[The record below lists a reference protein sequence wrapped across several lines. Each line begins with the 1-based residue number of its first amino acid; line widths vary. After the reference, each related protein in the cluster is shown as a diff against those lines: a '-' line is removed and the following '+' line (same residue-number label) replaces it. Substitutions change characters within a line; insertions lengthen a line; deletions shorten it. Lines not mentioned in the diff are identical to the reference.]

1 MSKSIFKS
9 VLLSNI
15 IACSFVYGQIKSV
28 ELALSNTNVNSV
40 LKASNG
46 LLWVGTQEGLNVFY
60 DNDQSLF
67 FSNIEDSLSILNSNI
82 LELSKGINEELIVL
96 SKDGLS
102 IFDSSSFSFFQLR
115 LESEPTNLFLNNNNK
130 TFWVTTKQSGIYLLD
145 ENYKIV
151 SHFEFDPLNPLSI
164 STSNFDQFSESE
176 FYLDKKSNKTLIA
189 SKNGLNVYNEKSKA
203 FKRFFKGK
211 KTKFTTNKIVAV
223 LPKIDDVI
231 GIITQNEYVNFY
243 PDENRFEY
251 VRGFKN
257 IIEKVLFFS
266 DDTLLLKTSK
276 ENFLLRKETSSK
288 EYNLKKLQKN
298 RSRYDQ
304 FIRVKE
310 HLYLWEN
317 KGNEI
322 YKTDLSLNT
331 ITTYNLSSEINTISY
346 SKFDE
351 QLYISS
357 NSGVSLL
364 SEKTP
369 LVSDIEHY
377 GGTLYFSKLNELY
390 IEFQENSIEMGRF
403 KKNKRNTI
411 FNRKYNQNFSDFVF
425 ELLEG
430 NVLLGGEELL
440 LFDTQKKQLKKFP
453 KLKPYLEKA
462 TINNIKVIE
471 NDVYCSL
478 ENGVLKIKG
487 AFLTGNGEEIN
498 EGDITFYEY
507 NELLNPNAPKNFND
521 IEKIGDKF
529 YVTDNQRGLI
539 LYDKN
544 LLGYEK
550 SFAFNGDS
558 TNSLASSTP
567 TKLFFDEDKGVLY
580 IGTIGSGLFKYNLDT
595 KRFSKIDVSNGLL
608 SNNIFDFLK
617 VDSRLF
623 IQTGSGINYIEDDI
637 IKNINNEDGLT
648 ISSFHKES
656 MHQFENTVVLTGN
669 DKTQTFEIG
678 DLDQNQKE
686 FRISVLN
693 IIGLDD
699 ANTERI
705 LPISTNNTVDF
716 DYKTNT
722 LIFDL
727 FSNNN
732 FKSDQVKYYFKR
744 GENEEIVSNG
754 YNNKIQL
761 SSFSYYTNNLELY
774 AINADGQKSANTLI
788 FSINNAPPWWL
799 RIETIVVYFILSI
812 ILIYSLV
819 KIREA
824 QTKKRLEGER
834 KSKELEEARELQNS
848 LLPKTN
854 PTIEGYQISTYLKSA
869 TEIGGDYYDFFYK
882 KGEYFYA
889 ICGDATGHGVI
900 SGIMVSVTKAGL
912 NGIAMGTPSKILQQ
926 LNRIVKRVNFGR
938 LRMSLSVAKLN
949 KNSVELSSAAMP
961 PTYYY
966 NAKAKLVEE
975 VLVPNLP
982 LGGIETEEFDSIT
995 KDFNSGDVIVMISDG
1010 LPELPN
1016 PQDELLDYPKVED
1029 CVKANAHKDAESIK
1043 DALVELS
1050 DTWADGVMN
1059 PDDITIVVVK
1069 KAS

>member
-1 MSKSIFKS
+1 
-9 VLLSNI
+9 
-15 IACSFVYGQIKSV
+15 
-28 ELALSNTNVNSV
+28 
-40 LKASNG
+40 
-46 LLWVGTQEGLNVFY
+46 VGTQEGLNVFY
-60 DNDQSLF
+60 DNDRNIF
-67 FSNIEDSLSILNSNI
+67 FSNIEDSLSILNSDI
-82 LELSKGINEELIVL
+82 QKLSKGINEELIVL

-102 IFDSSSFSFFQLR
+102 VFDSSNFSFFQLH
-115 LESEPTNLFLNNNNK
+115 LESEPTDIFLNTHNK
-130 TFWVTTKQSGIYLLD
+130 TFWVTTKQSGIYALD
-145 ENYKIV
+145 ENLKITN
-151 SHFEFDPLNPLSI
+151 HFEFDPLNPLSL
-164 STSNFDQFSESE
+164 STSNFDQFSGSE
-176 FYLDKKSNKTLIA
+176 LYFDEKSRKTFIA
-189 SKNGLNVYNEKSKA
+189 TQNGLNVYDENINA

-211 KTKFTTNKIVAV
+211 KTTFTTNQIVAI
-223 LPKIDDVI
+223 LPKADGKI
-231 GIITQNEYVNFY
+231 GIITQNEFVNFY
-243 PDENRFEY
+243 PDENRFENIQ
-251 VRGFKN
+251 RFKDTIESALVFSN
-257 IIEKVLFFS
+257 DII
-266 DDTLLLKTSK
+266 LLKTSK

-288 EYNLKKLQKN
+288 EYNIKKLQKN
-298 RSRYDQ
+298 RSKYDQ

-331 ITTYNLSSEINTISY
+331 IMTYTLSSDINTISY

-369 LVSDIEHY
+369 LVRDVEHY

-403 KKNKRNTI
+403 NKSKQNTI

-430 NVLLGGEELL
+430 NILLGGEELL

-471 NDVYCSL
+471 NDVYCSS

-487 AFLTGNGEEIN
+487 AFLSGNGEEIN

-550 SFAFNGDS
+550 SFAYNGDS

-580 IGTIGSGLFKYNLDT
+580 IGTIGSGLFKYNIES
-595 KRFSKIDVSNGLL
+595 KRFSKIDISNGLL

-637 IKNINNEDGLT
+637 IKNVNNEDGLT

-656 MHQFENTVVLTGN
+656 MHQFENTVLLTGN

-705 LPISTNNTVDF
+705 LPISINNTVDF

-744 GENEEIVSNG
+744 GENEEVVSNG

-774 AINADGQKSANTLI
+774 AINADGQKSANTLT

-812 ILIYSLV
+812 VLIYSLV

-882 KGEYFYA
+882 KGKYFYA

-1050 DTWADGVMN
+1050 DTWADGAMN

>member
-1 MSKSIFKS
+1 
-9 VLLSNI
+9 
-15 IACSFVYGQIKSV
+15 
-28 ELALSNTNVNSV
+28 
-40 LKASNG
+40 
-46 LLWVGTQEGLNVFY
+46 
-60 DNDQSLF
+60 
-67 FSNIEDSLSILNSNI
+67 
-82 LELSKGINEELIVL
+82 
-96 SKDGLS
+96 
-102 IFDSSSFSFFQLR
+102 
-115 LESEPTNLFLNNNNK
+115 
-130 TFWVTTKQSGIYLLD
+130 
-145 ENYKIV
+145 
-151 SHFEFDPLNPLSI
+151 
-164 STSNFDQFSESE
+164 
-176 FYLDKKSNKTLIA
+176 
-189 SKNGLNVYNEKSKA
+189 
-203 FKRFFKGK
+203 
-211 KTKFTTNKIVAV
+211 
-223 LPKIDDVI
+223 
-231 GIITQNEYVNFY
+231 
-243 PDENRFEY
+243 
-251 VRGFKN
+251 
-257 IIEKVLFFS
+257 
-266 DDTLLLKTSK
+266 
-276 ENFLLRKETSSK
+276 
-288 EYNLKKLQKN
+288 
-298 RSRYDQ
+298 
-304 FIRVKE
+304 
-310 HLYLWEN
+310 
-317 KGNEI
+317 
-322 YKTDLSLNT
+322 
-331 ITTYNLSSEINTISY
+331 
-346 SKFDE
+346 
-351 QLYISS
+351 
-357 NSGVSLL
+357 
-364 SEKTP
+364 
-369 LVSDIEHY
+369 
-377 GGTLYFSKLNELY
+377 
-390 IEFQENSIEMGRF
+390 
-403 KKNKRNTI
+403 
-411 FNRKYNQNFSDFVF
+411 
-425 ELLEG
+425 
-430 NVLLGGEELL
+430 
-440 LFDTQKKQLKKFP
+440 
-453 KLKPYLEKA
+453 
-462 TINNIKVIE
+462 
-471 NDVYCSL
+471 
-478 ENGVLKIKG
+478 
-487 AFLTGNGEEIN
+487 
-498 EGDITFYEY
+498 
-507 NELLNPNAPKNFND
+507 
-521 IEKIGDKF
+521 
-529 YVTDNQRGLI
+529 
-539 LYDKN
+539 
-544 LLGYEK
+544 
-550 SFAFNGDS
+550 
-558 TNSLASSTP
+558 
-567 TKLFFDEDKGVLY
+567 
-580 IGTIGSGLFKYNLDT
+580 
-595 KRFSKIDVSNGLL
+595 
-608 SNNIFDFLK
+608 
-617 VDSRLF
+617 LF

-744 GENEEIVSNG
+744 GENEEVVSNG

-774 AINADGQKSANTLI
+774 AINADGQKSANTLT

-812 ILIYSLV
+812 VLIYSLV

-882 KGEYFYA
+882 KGKYFYA

>member
-1 MSKSIFKS
+1 
-9 VLLSNI
+9 
-15 IACSFVYGQIKSV
+15 
-28 ELALSNTNVNSV
+28 
-40 LKASNG
+40 
-46 LLWVGTQEGLNVFY
+46 VGTQEGLNVFY
-60 DNDQSLF
+60 DNDRNIF
-67 FSNIEDSLSILNSNI
+67 FSNIEDSLSILNSDI
-82 LELSKGINEELIVL
+82 QKLSKGINEELIVL

-102 IFDSSSFSFFQLR
+102 VFDSSNFSFFQLH
-115 LESEPTNLFLNNNNK
+115 LESEPTDIFLNTHNK
-130 TFWVTTKQSGIYLLD
+130 TFWVTTKQSGIYALD
-145 ENYKIV
+145 ENLKITN
-151 SHFEFDPLNPLSI
+151 HFEFDPLNPLSL
-164 STSNFDQFSESE
+164 STSNFDQFSGSE
-176 FYLDKKSNKTLIA
+176 LYFDEKSRKTFIA
-189 SKNGLNVYNEKSKA
+189 TQNGLNVYDENINA

-211 KTKFTTNKIVAV
+211 KTTFTTNQIVAI
-223 LPKIDDVI
+223 LPKADGKI
-231 GIITQNEYVNFY
+231 GIITQNEFVNFY
-243 PDENRFEY
+243 PDENRFENIQ
-251 VRGFKN
+251 RFKDTIESALVFSN
-257 IIEKVLFFS
+257 DII
-266 DDTLLLKTSK
+266 LLKTSK

-288 EYNLKKLQKN
+288 EYNIKKLQKN
-298 RSRYDQ
+298 RSKYDQ

-331 ITTYNLSSEINTISY
+331 IMTYTLSSDINTISY

-369 LVSDIEHY
+369 LVRDVEHY

-403 KKNKRNTI
+403 NKSKRNTI

-430 NVLLGGEELL
+430 NILLGGEELL

-471 NDVYCSL
+471 NDVYCSS

-487 AFLTGNGEEIN
+487 AFLSGNGEEIN

-550 SFAFNGDS
+550 SFAYNGDS

-580 IGTIGSGLFKYNLDT
+580 IGTIGSGLFKYNIES
-595 KRFSKIDVSNGLL
+595 KRFSKIDISNGLL

-637 IKNINNEDGLT
+637 IKNVNNEDGLT

-656 MHQFENTVVLTGN
+656 MHQFENTVLLTGN

-705 LPISTNNTVDF
+705 LPISINNTVDF

-744 GENEEIVSNG
+744 GENEEVVSNG

-774 AINADGQKSANTLI
+774 AINADGQKSANTLT

-812 ILIYSLV
+812 VLIYSLV

-882 KGEYFYA
+882 KGKYFYA

>member
-1 MSKSIFKS
+1 GRF
-9 VLLSNI
+9 N
-15 IACSFVYGQIKSV
+15 
-28 ELALSNTNVNSV
+28 
-40 LKASNG
+40 
-46 LLWVGTQEGLNVFY
+46 
-60 DNDQSLF
+60 
-67 FSNIEDSLSILNSNI
+67 
-82 LELSKGINEELIVL
+82 
-96 SKDGLS
+96 
-102 IFDSSSFSFFQLR
+102 
-115 LESEPTNLFLNNNNK
+115 
-130 TFWVTTKQSGIYLLD
+130 
-145 ENYKIV
+145 
-151 SHFEFDPLNPLSI
+151 
-164 STSNFDQFSESE
+164 
-176 FYLDKKSNKTLIA
+176 
-189 SKNGLNVYNEKSKA
+189 KSK
-203 FKRFFKGK
+203 
-211 KTKFTTNKIVAV
+211 
-223 LPKIDDVI
+223 
-231 GIITQNEYVNFY
+231 
-243 PDENRFEY
+243 
-251 VRGFKN
+251 
-257 IIEKVLFFS
+257 
-266 DDTLLLKTSK
+266 
-276 ENFLLRKETSSK
+276 
-288 EYNLKKLQKN
+288 QK
-298 RSRYDQ
+298 
-304 FIRVKE
+304 
-310 HLYLWEN
+310 
-317 KGNEI
+317 
-322 YKTDLSLNT
+322 
-331 ITTYNLSSEINTISY
+331 
-346 SKFDE
+346 
-351 QLYISS
+351 
-357 NSGVSLL
+357 
-364 SEKTP
+364 
-369 LVSDIEHY
+369 
-377 GGTLYFSKLNELY
+377 
-390 IEFQENSIEMGRF
+390 
-403 KKNKRNTI
+403 TI

-430 NVLLGGEELL
+430 NILLGGEELL

-487 AFLTGNGEEIN
+487 AFLSGNGEEIN

-550 SFAFNGDS
+550 SFAYNGDS

-580 IGTIGSGLFKYNLDT
+580 IGTIGSGLFKYNIES
-595 KRFSKIDVSNGLL
+595 KRFSKIDISNGLL

-699 ANTERI
+699 ANTEKI
-705 LPISTNNTVDF
+705 LPISINNTVDF

-744 GENEEIVSNG
+744 GENEEVVSNG

-774 AINADGQKSANTLI
+774 AINADGQKSANTLT

-812 ILIYSLV
+812 VLIYSLV

-966 NAKAKLVEE
+966 NAKAKIVEE

>member
-9 VLLSNI
+9 ILFLNI
-15 IACSFVYGQIKSV
+15 LACSFVSGQIKSV
-28 ELALSNTNVNSV
+28 ELALSNNNVNTV

-60 DNDQSLF
+60 DNDRNVF
-67 FSNIEDSLSILNSNI
+67 FSNIEDSLSILNSDI
-82 LELSKGINEELIVL
+82 LKLSKGINEELIVL

-102 IFDSSSFSFFQLR
+102 VFDSSNFSFFQLP
-115 LESEPTNLFLNNNNK
+115 LKSEPTDIFLNTHNK
-130 TFWVTTKQSGIYLLD
+130 TFWVTTKQSGIYVMDKTLNIID
-145 ENYKIV
+145 
-151 SHFEFDPLNPLSI
+151 HFEFDPLNPLSL
-164 STSNFDQFSESE
+164 STSNFDQLSGSE
-176 FYLDKKSNKTLIA
+176 FYFDEKSGKTFIA
-189 SKNGLNVYNEKSKA
+189 SQNGLNVYDQKLNA
-203 FKRFFKGK
+203 FKRYFKGG
-211 KTKFTTNKIVAV
+211 KTSFTTNKIVAI
-223 LPKIDDVI
+223 LPKIEDKI
-231 GIITQNEYVNFY
+231 GIITQNEFVNFY
-243 PDENRFEY
+243 PDENRFENI
-251 VRGFKN
+251 RSFKN
-257 IIEKVLFFS
+257 IIESALVFS
-266 DDTLLLKTSK
+266 NDILLLKTSN
-276 ENFLLRKETSSK
+276 ENFLLRKEISSK
-288 EYNLKKLQKN
+288 EYDIKQLQNNSFK
-298 RSRYDQ
+298 YDQ

-322 YKTDLSLNT
+322 FKTDLSLN
-331 ITTYNLSSEINTISY
+331 IIATYTLSSEINTITY
-346 SKFDE
+346 SKFDQ
-351 QLYISS
+351 QLYVGS
-357 NSGVSLL
+357 NSGVALL
-364 SEKTP
+364 SEKTS
-369 LVSDIEHY
+369 LVRDVENY
-377 GGTLYFSKLNELY
+377 GGTLFFSKLNELY
-390 IEFQENSIEMGRF
+390 IEFQENSIEMGLF
-403 KKNKRNTI
+403 NKSKRNII
-411 FNRKYNQNFSDFVF
+411 FNRNYNQNFSDFVF
-425 ELLEG
+425 EILEG
-430 NVLLGGEELL
+430 NVLLGSEELL

-453 KLKPYLEKA
+453 NLKPYLEKA
-462 TINNIKVIE
+462 AITNIKVIE

-478 ENGVLKIKG
+478 ENGVLKIK
-487 AFLTGNGEEIN
+487 AEFLSGNGEKMN
-498 EGDITFYEY
+498 ESDVTFYEY
-507 NELLNPNAPKNFND
+507 NELLNPNAPRNFND
-521 IEKIGDKF
+521 IEKIGDKL

-539 LYDKN
+539 MYDKN

-558 TNSLASSTP
+558 SNSLASSTP
-567 TKLFFDEDKGVLY
+567 TKLFFDGDKGVLY
-580 IGTIGSGLFKYNLDT
+580 VGTIGSGLFKYNIDSE
-595 KRFSKIDVSNGLL
+595 RFSKIDITNGLL
-608 SNNIFDFLK
+608 SNNIFGFLK

-623 IQTGSGINYIEDDI
+623 IQSGSGINYIEDDV
-637 IKNINNEDGLT
+637 IKNINNEDGLS
-648 ISSFHKES
+648 ISSFHSKS
-656 MHQFENTVVLTGN
+656 IHQFDDTIVLTGK
-669 DKTQTFEIG
+669 DKIQLFEIG

-699 ANTERI
+699 ANTETI
-705 LPISTNNTVDF
+705 LPISKNNTLDF

-732 FKSDQVKYYFKR
+732 FKSDQVKYYFKK
-744 GENEEIVSNG
+744 GENEEAVSNG

-761 SSFSYYTNNLELY
+761 SSFSYYTNNLEIY
-774 AINADGQKSANTLI
+774 AINADGQKSANTLT

-799 RIETIVVYFILSI
+799 RIETIVLYVILSI

-819 KIREA
+819 KIRET

-854 PTIEGYQISTYLKSA
+854 PTIEGFQISTYLKSA

-912 NGIAMGTPSKILQQ
+912 NGITMGTPSKILQQ

-949 KNSVELSSAAMP
+949 KDSVELSSAAMP
-961 PTYYY
+961 PTYYF
-966 NAKAKLVEE
+966 NAKANTVEE

-982 LGGIETEEFDSIT
+982 LGGIETEEFDGIT
-995 KDFNSGDVIVMISDG
+995 KDFNEGDVIVMISDG

-1016 PQDELLDYPKVED
+1016 PQDELLDYQKVED
-1029 CVKANAHKDAESIK
+1029 CVRANAGKDAESIK
-1043 DALVELS
+1043 NALVELS
-1050 DTWADGVMN
+1050 DSWASGVMN
-1059 PDDITIVVVK
+1059 PDDITIVVIK
-1069 KAS
+1069 KAA

>member
-1 MSKSIFKS
+1 MPKSIFKS
-9 VLLSNI
+9 FLLINI
-15 IACSFVYGQIKSV
+15 LACTFIYGQIKSI
-28 ELALSNTNVNSV
+28 ELTLSNNNVNSV
-40 LKASNG
+40 LKANNG

-60 DNDQSLF
+60 DDDRNIF
-67 FSNIEDSLSILNSNI
+67 FSNIEDSLSILNSDIQN
-82 LELSKGINEELIVL
+82 LSKGINEELIVL

-102 IFDSSSFSFFQLR
+102 VFDSSNFSFFQLP
-115 LESEPTNLFLNNNNK
+115 LESEPSDVFLNTHNK
-130 TFWVTTKQSGIYLLD
+130 TFWVTTKQSGIYVLD
-145 ENYKIV
+145 ENLKITN
-151 SHFEFDPLNPLSI
+151 HFEFDPLNPLSL
-164 STSNFDQFSESE
+164 STSNFDQLTGSELYFDE
-176 FYLDKKSNKTLIA
+176 KSRKTFIA
-189 SKNGLNVYNEKSKA
+189 TQNGLNVYDENINA

-211 KTKFTTNKIVAV
+211 KTTFSTNQIIAI
-223 LPKIDDVI
+223 LPKMEGKI
-231 GIITQNEYVNFY
+231 GIITQNEFVNFY
-243 PDENRFEY
+243 PDENRFENI
-251 VRGFKN
+251 RSFKN
-257 IIEKVLFFS
+257 LIESALVFSNDII
-266 DDTLLLKTSK
+266 LLKTSK
-276 ENFLLRKETSSK
+276 ENFLLRKENSSK
-288 EYNLKKLQKN
+288 EYKIKHLQKN
-298 RSRYDQ
+298 RSKYDQ
-304 FIRVKE
+304 FVRVKE

-322 YKTDLSLNT
+322 FKTDLSLNT
-331 ITTYNLSSEINTISY
+331 ITTYTLSSEINTITY
-346 SKFDE
+346 SNFDE
-351 QLYISS
+351 QLYIGS

-364 SEKTP
+364 SEKIP
-369 LVSDIEHY
+369 LVRDDESGRGAI
-377 GGTLYFSKLNELY
+377 YFSKLNKQY
-390 IEFQENSIEMGRF
+390 IEFQENSIEMGSF
-403 KKNKRNTI
+403 NKNKRNTI
-411 FNRKYNQNFSDFVF
+411 FNKKYNQNFSDFVF
-425 ELLEG
+425 ELLEE
-430 NVLLGGEELL
+430 NILLGGEELL

-462 TINNIKVIE
+462 AINNIKVIE

-487 AFLTGNGEEIN
+487 VFLSGNGEKIN
-498 EGDITFYEY
+498 EGDIILYEY

-544 LLGYEK
+544 LLGYKK

-580 IGTIGSGLFKYNLDT
+580 VGTIGSGLFKYSIDS
-595 KRFSKIDVSNGLL
+595 KRFSKIDISNGLL

-623 IQTGSGINYIEDDI
+623 IQTGSGINFIEDDV

-648 ISSFHKES
+648 ISNFHRES
-656 MHQFENTVVLTGN
+656 MHQFENTIVVTGN
-669 DKTQTFEIG
+669 DKIQTFKIV

-686 FRISVLN
+686 FRINALN

-699 ANTERI
+699 ANTETI
-705 LPISTNNTVDF
+705 LPISENNTVDF

-744 GENEEIVSNG
+744 GENGEAVSNG

-761 SSFSYYTNNLELY
+761 SSFSYYTNDLEIY
-774 AINADGQKSANTLI
+774 AINADGQKSANTLT

-799 RIETIVVYFILSI
+799 RIETIVVYLISSI

-834 KSKELEEARELQNS
+834 KSKELEEAKELQNS

-912 NGIAMGTPSKILQQ
+912 NGIVMGTPSKILQQ

-966 NAKAKLVEE
+966 NAKAKIVEE

-995 KDFNSGDVIVMISDG
+995 KDFN
-1010 LPELPN
+1010 
-1016 PQDELLDYPKVED
+1016 
-1029 CVKANAHKDAESIK
+1029 
-1043 DALVELS
+1043 
-1050 DTWADGVMN
+1050 
-1059 PDDITIVVVK
+1059 
-1069 KAS
+1069 